1 MKQAVMGNAKDYSH
15 SKKDCCC
22 GGHSAND
29 VKKNKNHHSTKVRL
43 NIRKA
48 RKNKTFNN

>member
-1 MKQAVMGNAKDYSH
+1 MKSTGKRDTKDR

-29 VKKNKNHHSTKVRL
+29 RKKCKYHHGTASKL
-43 NIRKA
+43 NIRKTRQA
-48 RKNKTFNN
+48 VLEDL